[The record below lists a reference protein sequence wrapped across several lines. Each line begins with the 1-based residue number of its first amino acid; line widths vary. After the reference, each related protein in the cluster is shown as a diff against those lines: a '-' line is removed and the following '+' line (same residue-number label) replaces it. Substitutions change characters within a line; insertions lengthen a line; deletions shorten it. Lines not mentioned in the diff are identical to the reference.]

1 MTRYKTTM
9 HPVVLDNGYIEYTSK
24 NVPLTDEE
32 LAEVEALE
40 AGAHEEIQRLHRE
53 FLLVDTD
60 FLAGL
65 SDRPLSDEMRDYRQ
79 ALRDI
84 TTHANWPNLND
95 EDWPTKPE

>member
-40 AGAHEEIQRLHRE
+40 AGVHEEIQRLHRE

>member
-9 HPVVLDNGYIEYTSK
+9 YPVVLDNGYIEYTSK

-95 EDWPTKPE
+95 EDWPTKPV

>member
-9 HPVVLDNGYIEYTSK
+9 HPVVLDNGYIEYTTK

>member
-1 MTRYKTTM
+1 MTRYKTIM
-9 HPVVLDNGYIEYTSK
+9 YPVVLDNGYIEYTSK
-24 NVPLTDEE
+24 TVPLTDEE
-32 LAEVEALE
+32 LAEVEASE

-53 FLLVDTD
+53 FLLGDTD

-95 EDWPTKPE
+95 EDWPTKPV

>member
-9 HPVVLDNGYIEYTSK
+9 YPVVLDNGYIEYTSK
-24 NVPLTDEE
+24 TVPLTDEE

>member
-1 MTRYKTTM
+1 M

-32 LAEVEALE
+32 LAEAEALE

-95 EDWPTKPE
+95 EDWPTKPV